1 METKIKF
8 QEISDDEK
16 TQLVFV
22 KKYRQ
27 YSKEYQ
33 QQKETKYVF
42 YRANIVKEVSEK
54 LEIWLVDN
62 IKKVDG
68 KHLIES
74 NTSENGDNLKYV
86 NLSTVE
92 RWGFFKDRAFT
103 ITTQDDADLFKI
115 KSNLI
120 AYIVYIKNNENDVVG
135 YVRKITPS
143 SVLNQTG
150 RFKLLSS
157 GSVFN
162 EIKEDKGI
170 KIGEHADVIFRIEN
184 DISEGVILDEPNFNS
199 IFDMYEQ
206 QEKESI
212 KILNSIAIISDHP
225 EKDEIESIVLND
237 RRIQK
242 MLINPIVE
250 EHMNE
255 MTFETFRILKQEI
268 PETLSFDVDELNKQI
283 IFPEDDKKKAIRD
296 FIKVIGWRYLKS
308 LDLTHIVEGTPSEI
322 IK

>member
-86 NLSTVE
+86 DLSTVE

-120 AYIVYIKNNENDVVG
+120 AYIVYIKNDENDVVG

-184 DISEGVILDEPNFNS
+184 DISEGVIIDEPNFNS

-206 QEKESI
+206 QENESI
-212 KILNSIAIISDHP
+212 KILNNIAIISDHP
-225 EKDEIESIVLND
+225 EKDEIESIVRND

-255 MTFETFRILKQEI
+255 ITFEIFRILKQEI
-268 PETLSFDVDELNKQI
+268 PETLLFDVDESNKQI

-308 LDLTHIVEGTPSEI
+308 LDLTHIIEGTPAEI